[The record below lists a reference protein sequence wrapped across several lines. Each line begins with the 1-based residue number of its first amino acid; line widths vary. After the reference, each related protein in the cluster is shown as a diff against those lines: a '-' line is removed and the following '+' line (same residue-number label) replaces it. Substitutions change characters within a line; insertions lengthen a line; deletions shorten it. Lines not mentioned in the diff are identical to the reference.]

1 MTDIT
6 EDWSDIAPCMVCL
19 GDDED
24 TMRVCNA
31 NHRVCAGCAGRIVRD
46 FASDPADGRVRCPA
60 GKCGACEGHAETDL
74 VVLALA
80 AGGEDAKEDITTLVA
95 ALTSVAEGP
104 AEKRGRAEGA
114 EAARKEAIDM
124 SKVESTVRKIREDA
138 LCERCPRCKKV
149 FDEWDGCNA
158 LTCPSCGCAFC
169 AVCLEDCGSDAHA
182 HVARE
187 HGGLFDRAT
196 VLRAR
201 DGRRREAVTRELDAL
216 SKVARDRAADQLA
229 GDLFDLG
236 LGPAPHAA
244 RHDAK
249 DCSPAQFARRAAR
262 YVAELE
268 ELMEHFK
275 SGKAS
280 SFEPVNTRMVVVDE
294 QTGDRMPK
302 EAVNLIW
309 DGSFNRHRVVVSVN
323 DPDFSTQQKAAREKE
338 LEMSM
343 SQMCFVKGD
352 FGPDARVY
360 TLTSKDRL
368 KSVTY
373 VTIEPDG
380 FARMRDIEVKFY
392 QSVGRE
398 FSALTSCKRLV
409 EQPDDAAKVLKVL
422 MRMEPNE
429 RVLTSSADDA
439 LSAHVTAH
447 SHLNEQQRGV
457 FHPDEIRT
465 VQLVHGPPGTGKTSV
480 IDTYLQSP
488 ACKPTWLEGARRRHV
503 VLVVSEKNHAVD
515 AIAASLLRRGGGEPG
530 NIVWEETTAH
540 GVVDSLGNSSKKFFA
555 EAKAKDD
562 PSVTAA
568 DRGIIAA
575 DVLVKNASRALLKI
589 VNANKD
595 CVIAAAGMVG
605 ATWKDISIPDKN
617 EQHISVSKVRSFS
630 FYMRRYLGTK
640 SFSPTARFQHLI
652 TSPFSTDR

>member
-1 MTDIT
+1 MTNIT
-6 EDWSDIAPCMVCL
+6 EDWCDIAPCMVCL
-19 GDDED
+19 CDDED

-31 NHRVCAGCAGRIVRD
+31 NHRVCAGCAGGIVRD

-60 GKCGACEGHAETDL
+60 GKCDACEGHAETDL
-74 VVLALA
+74 VLLALA
-80 AGGEDAKEDITTLVA
+80 AGGEDAKEDITTLLA
-95 ALTSVAEGP
+95 ALTSVAEGT

-114 EAARKEAIDM
+114 EAARKETIDM
-124 SKVESTVRKIREDA
+124 SKVESTVRKIREEA

-149 FDEWDGCNA
+149 FDEWNGCNA
-158 LTCPSCGCAFC
+158 LTCSCGCAFC

-187 HGGLFDRAT
+187 HGDLFDRAT

-201 DGRRREAVTRELDAL
+201 DERRREAIKRELDAL
-216 SKVARDRAADQLA
+216 SEVARDRAADQLA
-229 GDLFDLG
+229 GDLFNLG
-236 LGPAPHAA
+236 LGPAPQAA
-244 RHDAK
+244 RHGAK

-294 QTGDRMPK
+294 LTGDREPK

-309 DGSFNRHRVVVSVN
+309 DGSWNSHRVVVSVN
-323 DPDFSTQQKAAREKE
+323 DPDLTKQQKDARKKE
-338 LEMSM
+338 LEMNM

-360 TLTSKDRL
+360 TLTRKDRL
-368 KSVTY
+368 SSETY

-398 FSALTSCKRLV
+398 FSALKSCERLV
-409 EQPDDAAKVLKVL
+409 EHPDVAAKVLKVL

-429 RVLTSSADDA
+429 RVLTVSAADA

-488 ACKPTWLEGARRRHV
+488 ACKPTWLKGAGRRHV

-515 AIAASLLRRGGGEPG
+515 AIAAALLRRGGGEPG

-540 GVVDSLGNSSKKFFA
+540 GVADSLGASSKKFFA

-575 DVLVKNASRALLKI
+575 GVLVENARRALLKI

-595 CVIAAAGMVG
+595 CVIAAAGTVG
-605 ATWKDISIPDKN
+605 ATWKDILIPDKSK
-617 EQHISVSKVRSFS
+617 QHISVSEVRSP
-630 FYMRRYLGTK
+630 L
-640 SFSPTARFQHLI
+640 
-652 TSPFSTDR
+652 